1 MKVKYYKDADLLSL
15 RVSKKPYFDA
25 TRNGDLV
32 VHYTR
37 DGQPVLVEILN
48 AAKFLKEAGKS
59 LSKKL
64 YQNLAGESSGAVAHR
79 VK

>member
-15 RVSKKPYFDA
+15 RVSKKPYYDA

-32 VHYTR
+32 VHYAKN
-37 DGQPVLVEILN
+37 GQPVLVEILN
-48 AAKFLKEAGKS
+48 ASKFLKETDKS
-59 LSKKL
+59 LSRKL
-64 YQNLAGESSGAVAHR
+64 LRSSVGESSVAIPHR

>member
-32 VHYTR
+32 VHYTKN
-37 DGQPVLVEILN
+37 GQPVLVEILN
-48 AAKFLKEAGKS
+48 ASKFLKETDKS
-59 LSKKL
+59 LPKKL
-64 YQNLAGESSGAVAHR
+64 QRSLTGESAVAIPHR

>member
-15 RVSKKPYFDA
+15 RVSKKPYYDA
-25 TRNGDLV
+25 TRNSDLV
-32 VHYTR
+32 VHYTK
-37 DGQPVLVEILN
+37 DGQPVMVEILN
-48 AAKFLKEAGKS
+48 ASNFLKEAGKS

-64 YQNLAGESSGAVAHR
+64 YRNLARESSIAVTHR

>member
-15 RVSKKPYFDA
+15 RVSKKPYYDA

-32 VHYTR
+32 VHYTKN
-37 DGQPVLVEILN
+37 GQPVLVEILN
-48 AAKFLKEAGKS
+48 ASKFLKEADKS
-59 LSKKL
+59 LPKKL
-64 YQNLAGESSGAVAHR
+64 YKTLAGESSVAIPHR